1 MTVLKELR
9 ASLVESLEELG
20 AVSRFL
26 IQLIVYSPRALVRF
40 DLIARQI
47 FNSGALSLVI
57 IMLSGLFLG
66 MVLGLQGYQLLRRFG
81 SEEALGVAAAIG
93 LVRELGPVVT
103 ALLFAGRAGTAAAR
117 AGQG

>member
-57 IMLSGLFLG
+57 ITKAGAPRTLDRADPKEA
-66 MVLGLQGYQLLRRFG
+66 RR
-81 SEEALGVAAAIG
+81 
-93 LVRELGPVVT
+93 
-103 ALLFAGRAGTAAAR
+103 
-117 AGQG
+117 